1 VKDKLLK
8 SSAHRVIEIVTNI
21 VISLA
26 LTPYLIQ
33 HLGNENYGLWI
44 LILSTLGWFNF
55 IDLGFSY
62 AVQRNIALAL
72 EKSDNNKINIIF
84 SVSVALFS
92 MLGAIAAGLVLV
104 LALFP
109 ELLGINE
116 INQTTAAIVLSI
128 LAIKVLFDFIMN
140 SFHGFY
146 TAYLRMDIDANL
158 STINIIVK
166 SILVYVLIIDLNI
179 YGAVIATIAADIL
192 THSLKIYFVKRLHPQ
207 FKFKLGFVQFN
218 EIKKLFEYSKHLI
231 INDVATSINRGIDPV
246 IISHVLGLK
255 VVALYSVV
263 NSLINQIEAL
273 VQAIVGVFQPMVTKL
288 VASNKI
294 TDDIFKSIVRINFFV
309 VILLYTPLAILA
321 ENFISLWIGEEYIK
335 AADLATI
342 LGFAYICK
350 SISRPI
356 NNLLLAQ
363 ANHKLLS
370 AINLTSA
377 ILNIILS
384 LWLVTFLGVEG
395 IAIATGVSFF
405 VTDVLLHLALLK
417 RYTKIPILPI
427 LMQLLILLITYVT
440 IVMLGKG
447 IMAYFTPL
455 SWLQL
460 FLSAGIIVIIL
471 FVFAWYLVLNTY
483 IRQRLMKTILK
494 KAL

>member
-8 SSAHRVIEIVTNI
+8 SSTHRVIEIVTNT

-26 LTPYLIQ
+26 LTPYLIH
-33 HLGNENYGLWI
+33 HLGDDNYGLWI

-62 AVQRNIALAL
+62 AVQRNITLAL

-84 SVSVALFS
+84 SVAVVLFS
-92 MLGAIAAGLVLV
+92 ILGAVAAGLVII

-109 ELLGINE
+109 ELLGINQV
-116 INQTTAAIVLSI
+116 NQSTAAIVLSI
-128 LAIKVLFDFIMN
+128 LAMKVFFDFIMN

-158 STINIIVK
+158 STVNIIVK
-166 SILVYVLIIDLNI
+166 SIMVYFLIIDLNI
-179 YGAVIATIAADIL
+179 YGAVIATIVADL
-192 THSLKIYFVKRLHPQ
+192 LSHSLKIYFVKKLHPQ

-231 INDVATSINRGIDPV
+231 INDIATSINRGIDPV

-255 VVALYSVV
+255 VVALYSVI
-263 NSLINQIEAL
+263 NSIINQVETL
-273 VQAIVGVFQPMVTKL
+273 VLAIVGVFQPMVTKL
-288 VASNKI
+288 VARNEI

-309 VILLYTPLAILA
+309 VVLLYAPLAILA
-321 ENFISLWIGEEYIK
+321 ENFILLWIGKDYVK
-335 AADLATI
+335 AAELATI
-342 LGFAYICK
+342 LSFAYICK

-363 ANHKLLS
+363 AKHKLLS

-384 LWLVTFLGVEG
+384 LWLVSSLGIAG
-395 IAIATGVSFF
+395 IAIATAISFF
-405 VTDVLLHLALLK
+405 ITDVLLHLVLLK
-417 RYTKIPILPI
+417 RHTKIPTLPI
-427 LMQLLILLITYVT
+427 LIQLLILLLTYVA
-440 IVMLGKG
+440 IVVLGKY
-447 IMAYFTPL
+447 IIAYFSPL
-455 SWLQL
+455 SWFQL

-471 FVFAWYLVLNTY
+471 FVFAWYLALNTY